1 MKNDNDFIHLPEL
14 YLKLGTLKKHLNNIY
29 NLNINPMENSTKN
42 INFKALE
49 QSLNVGGY
57 DDKRMAMISCDIILE
72 YAVKLDKIVMEDTE
86 LEEWV
91 KSKISKT
98 EQMMASVKHGLIGIE
113 KYDHG
118 GEMFKKQLL
127 HIAKYAKAIMEE
139 LEKGVELMSWM
150 ESNLAVCAD
159 YMDGV
164 YHQLDYKMGNRAKD
178 VAANGIMMK
187 DGVSDK
193 MIVDFITVLEKDGI
207 MAPGSH
213 KNKTVVD
220 TIKSIVTMPKSEFSK
235 YIKENPNPKINMIYR
250 EFQDWKQTYKKHE
263 LFPGTLDALDKLTIF
278 KKDGGGVSETP
289 IAMMREVTGKE
300 VGSVPVSE
308 TIYSSQVNDFVNY
321 VYEVYQE
328 EGYTKAQ
335 VKMAVNK
342 YINELGQEFTYGGGD
357 SLDRERVY
365 QFLLNPSLKGIKNP
379 MMRDGGVSRKRHL
392 YAIMMGK
399 YSQMDSPQYV
409 EVSGRDMDEAMSK
422 FKQMGVDAVPEY
434 ISFSNKPPYYYKN
447 GGGVDY
453 TDYKQVSNELN
464 ILRSEYN
471 KAKSVGDSEKMEMIE
486 GQMMELNNDLLYMET
501 SGIEKSMGSERMVN
515 GGGVGHMNTMMA
527 AQGMFLDGEFEEVVR
542 KIKDYIIK
550 YPYVWTKGNKSY
562 VPIEG
567 WQYAA
572 SLMGLSAKVT
582 EVYAVPEKNGWMAK
596 AEVVNQTGVVV
607 CSGFGFVGRDEEKWA
622 RSTESDLESFAQTKA
637 ISRALRNGISYLIKA
652 AGYSTTPAEEMYG
665 MKGNYKSMN
674 SKKPNLRPIYG
685 MPDIDGQVVAYDMPI
700 QKPIEKASMGERSD
714 ISILLQKVWAESK
727 GRGIVIVSPEFMQKI
742 ENNLFDL
749 NATSLSFEILL
760 ADAYDW
766 MIENNVVLRS
776 KIFMKEIQ
784 RVVNNLGN

>member
-1 MKNDNDFIHLPEL
+1 MKNDDDFIHLPEL

-29 NLNINPMENSTKN
+29 NLNINSMENSTKN

-57 DDKRMAMISCDIILE
+57 DDERMAMISCDIILE

-150 ESNLAVCAD
+150 ESNLAICAD
-159 YMDGV
+159 YLDNV
-164 YHQLDYKMGNRAKD
+164 YHHLDYKMGNRAKD
-178 VAANGIMMK
+178 LDNYNSG
-187 DGVSDK
+187 
-193 MIVDFITVLEKDGI
+193 
-207 MAPGSH
+207 
-213 KNKTVVD
+213 
-220 TIKSIVTMPKSEFSK
+220 MP
-235 YIKENPNPKINMIYR
+235 
-250 EFQDWKQTYKKHE
+250 TY
-263 LFPGTLDALDKLTIF
+263 A
-278 KKDGGGVSETP
+278 
-289 IAMMREVTGKE
+289 
-300 VGSVPVSE
+300 
-308 TIYSSQVNDFVNY
+308 
-321 VYEVYQE
+321 
-328 EGYTKAQ
+328 
-335 VKMAVNK
+335 
-342 YINELGQEFTYGGGD
+342 
-357 SLDRERVY
+357 
-365 QFLLNPSLKGIKNP
+365 
-379 MMRDGGVSRKRHL
+379 
-392 YAIMMGK
+392 
-399 YSQMDSPQYV
+399 
-409 EVSGRDMDEAMSK
+409 
-422 FKQMGVDAVPEY
+422 
-434 ISFSNKPPYYYKN
+434 N

-453 TDYKQVSNELN
+453 TDYESLLEEERRLYA
-464 ILRSEYN
+464 EYN
-471 KAKSVGDSEKMEMIE
+471 KAKADYNREYKEGEFDSLLAQEYKQKMEILE
-486 GQMMELNNDLLYMET
+486 GKMMEVNNDLLYLQT
-501 SGIEKSMGSERMVN
+501 HGIEKSMGSERMAN
-515 GGGVGHMNTMMA
+515 GGGVGFSVYENVYIPSLYKMGSPADSSGMVINIFTENGKEMLAIELKNGKSIKIRASKVEKKYANGGGVGNQGLLNKNYLDSIPAEKKAFILKGIAEHYGISVKKVLEEVTSSDAEELADYIMGRGALEVFNAMKSMKMTNGGNMMA
-527 AQGMFLDGEFEEVVR
+527 AQGMFLDGEFEETVR
-542 KIKDYIIK
+542 KVKDYISK
-550 YPYVWTKGNKSY
+550 YPYVWKNGNKSY

-572 SLMGLSAKVT
+572 SLMGLSARVT

-596 AEVVNQTGVVV
+596 AEVVNQTGVIV

-622 RSTESDLESFAQTKA
+622 KSTESDLESFSQTKA
-637 ISRALRNGISYLIKA
+637 VSRALRNCISYLIKA

-665 MKGNYKSMN
+665 LKGSSKSMN

-685 MPDIDGQVVAYDMPI
+685 VPDIDGQIGPYDMPV
-700 QKPIEKASMGERSD
+700 QKPIEKASTEERSN

-727 GRGIVIVSPEFMQKI
+727 GRGIVLVSPEFMQKI
-742 ENNLFDL
+742 EDNLFDL
-749 NATSLSFEILL
+749 DATSLSFEVLL